1 MNICPFLAQN
11 FCIVLS
17 SSLMVHSF
25 EIYFGLFA
33 NASVGLSVLQRS
45 ESQINHVLLCV
56 MLNEYER
63 VFGV

>member
-1 MNICPFLAQN
+1 
-11 FCIVLS
+11 
-17 SSLMVHSF
+17 MVHSF